1 MQKKISCFFVQRDYS
16 TLQLIIHNKFGP
28 KFLIWSLTNH
38 FDLLLFYSTRKN
50 FDLLEKVASEKIS
63 APPPCKWKHSLPLPF
78 LSFWILTQRSYLT
91 HHPHC
96 TFTLELKDI
105 WPILSCM
112 ALPLTVSEKGLTKI
126 TFDNFPLFTRP
137 RSSFLSFLHSFTG
150 RCLNESSTDGA
161 LSALSSLRLV
171 AIFSYFR
178 ITSRL
183 RMFTFFK
190 NLLWQF
196 LWVDFLCSAC
206 FVGWSLMKV
215 GVQAG
220 LGQ

>member
-1 MQKKISCFFVQRDYS
+1 MFDKSCWIILVVFFTKKTIIQSCFWKIS
-16 TLQLIIHNKFGP
+16 T
-28 KFLIWSLTNH
+28 
-38 FDLLLFYSTRKN
+38 
-50 FDLLEKVASEKIS
+50 
-63 APPPCKWKHSLPLPF
+63 PPPWKWKHSLPLPF

-91 HHPHC
+91 HQPPC
-96 TFTLELKDI
+96 TFTLEVKDI
-105 WPILSCM
+105 WPILS
-112 ALPLTVSEKGLTKI
+112 LSLQLTISKTSLTKM

-183 RMFTFFK
+183 RMFTFSKSLLFQ
-190 NLLWQF
+190 LLW
-196 LWVDFLCSAC
+196 LVVLCSAR

-215 GVQAG
+215 WVQVG
-220 LGQ
+220 WLIILTSFLSIFYTSL

>member
-50 FDLLEKVASEKIS
+50 LDLLEKVASEKIS
-63 APPPCKWKHSLPLPF
+63 APPPCKWKHSLPF

-91 HHPHC
+91 HQPPC
-96 TFTLELKDI
+96 TFTLEFKDI
-105 WPILSCM
+105 WPIMPCM
-112 ALPLTVSEKGLTKI
+112 AIQLTVSEKGLKKI

-171 AIFSYFR
+171 AIFSYFW

-183 RMFTFFK
+183 RMFTFSK
-190 NLLWQF
+190 NPLWQIF
-196 LWVDFLCSAC
+196 WQGFLCSAQ
-206 FVGWSLMKV
+206 FVGRSLMKV
-215 GVQAG
+215 WVQVG